1 MKRGVLL
8 HLHLPLLCFTVH
20 RSLFTF
26 VFPWRLPIFFCSFT
40 MADELW
46 GAIEEFNADEVQ
58 ITFMIDH
65 CISSTQGSTETAA
78 AFASAAA
85 PLLHAA
91 REYSAPKAL
100 HTSLSNET
108 HEVLKETTAVTQA
121 AAVAAAA
128 CPPLGY
134 AYTRAFFDAFA
145 LENDVDEIS
154 ILEVLLRAQAF

>member
-1 MKRGVLL
+1 
-8 HLHLPLLCFTVH
+8 
-20 RSLFTF
+20 
-26 VFPWRLPIFFCSFT
+26 

-108 HEVLKETTAVTQA
+108 QKKLPPHEVLKETTAVTQA